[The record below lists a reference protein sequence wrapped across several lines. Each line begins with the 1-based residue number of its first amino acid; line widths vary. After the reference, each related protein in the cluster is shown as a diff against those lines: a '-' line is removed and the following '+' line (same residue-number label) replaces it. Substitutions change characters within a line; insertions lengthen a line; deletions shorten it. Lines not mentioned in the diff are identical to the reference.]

1 MGRNLFNIV
10 VILIG
15 VYFGIILFG
24 ILEINDRLE
33 EQNSILRNLV
43 VSVQN
48 QVDAIKEQNKI
59 LSYNPME
66 NRE

>member
-1 MGRNLFNIV
+1 MDRNLFYIV

-15 VYFGIILFG
+15 TYFGCILFG
-24 ILEINDRLE
+24 ILGINDRLE

-48 QVDAIKEQNKI
+48 QADAIKEQNKI

-66 NRE
+66 ENK